1 MNGLSMDEAT
11 ARTIA
16 LHWESLSHSIIQG
29 DDDHELIREIGRF
42 LASIS
47 ADSSKA
53 EQSVLRKKNL
63 RDRTDAR
70 KKQLTMFPDDP
81 EQAG

>member
-1 MNGLSMDEAT
+1 MNELSTDDVT

-16 LHWESLSHSIIQG
+16 LHCDSLSHNIIQG

-42 LASIS
+42 LVSIS

-53 EQSVLRKKNL
+53 EQSMLRKKIS